1 MYIFLIILRIRYAI
15 QKIIFTIILTST
27 VLELPSFRIPSHK
40 IYRGY
45 YMTNIMLWLQPFISA
60 FIGWVTTW
68 VAIKMLF
75 HPRYPIRFLGIT
87 FQGVFPKRQKQVA
100 EKLGAVVANELIHFD
115 EIADMLKDPGQLKNL
130 TPTIEKHLDS
140 FLHVKL
146 KEKLPV
152 ISMFVGEGTLQKIKE
167 GMLEEIN
174 LLLPE
179 IISQYA
185 DSLSKRVDI
194 EKMVTDKVANYSSD
208 KLEEILQAVMKKEFW
223 FLELVAAVLGFLI
236 GLVQMGLAFL

>member
-1 MYIFLIILRIRYAI
+1 MF
-15 QKIIFTIILTST
+15 
-27 VLELPSFRIPSHK
+27 
-40 IYRGY
+40 
-45 YMTNIMLWLQPFISA
+45 WLQPFISA

-75 HPRYPIRFLGIT
+75 HPREPRRFLGIT
-87 FQGVFPKRQKQVA
+87 IQGVFPKRQKQVA

-115 EIADMLKDPGQLKNL
+115 EIAVMLKDPEQLKKL

-152 ISMFVGEGTLQKIKE
+152 ISMFVGEGMLQKIKD

-174 LLLPE
+174 LLLPD
-179 IISQYA
+179 IINQYT
-185 DSLSKRVDI
+185 DSLSKQVDI
-194 EKMVTDKVANYSSD
+194 EKIVTEKVANYSSD

-223 FLELVAAVLGFLI
+223 FLELVALILGFLI
-236 GLVQMGLAFL
+236 GLVQMGLAVL